1 MTEPSATHDDV
12 KVFLAAHRPP
22 CLSLYLHTHRH
33 HPENQ
38 QDTIRY
44 KNLLKALEESLLQ
57 RYSLSETNP
66 LLEPFRALAGDRDF
80 WNHTWDGLAV
90 LGAAGLFRVIKLQRP
105 VSELAVAA
113 DSFHIKPLLRILQSA
128 DRYQV
133 LRLNRGRI
141 QLFEGNRDHLDEV
154 ELAAAVPRTITDAL
168 GDELTEPHQTVTS
181 HGGTGLGSSMRH
193 GHGSKKD
200 EIDIDEER
208 FFRAVDR
215 SILDHHSR
223 PSGLPLILAALTEY
237 HTPFRRLSHSPFLMD
252 SGIEADTS
260 SLTTGQLRERA
271 WAVAEP
277 KYRARL
283 RKLADTFQEAHSKGM
298 AVDDLARVARAATES
313 RVESLLVEAERQ
325 IPGDLDRRTGNI
337 TLGGL
342 ADPHVDDLLD
352 DLAELVLSRGGQVF
366 VVPAVDMPTTTG
378 VAATF
383 RF

>member
-1 MTEPSATHDDV
+1 M
-12 KVFLAAHRPP
+12 
-22 CLSLYLHTHRH
+22 
-33 HPENQ
+33 
-38 QDTIRY
+38 
-44 KNLLKALEESLLQ
+44 Q
-57 RYSLSETNP
+57 RYSLSKTSP
-66 LLEPFRALAGDRDF
+66 LLEPFRALEGDRDF

-105 VSELAVAA
+105 VSELVVAA

-133 LRLNRGRI
+133 LQLNRRTI

-154 ELAAAVPRTITDAL
+154 ELAAAVPRTITEAL
-168 GDELTEPHQTVTS
+168 GGELTEPHQTVTS

-223 PSGLPLILAALTEY
+223 PSGLPLILAALAEY

-252 SGIEADTS
+252 SGIEEDTS
-260 SLTTGQLRERA
+260 SLTTGQLGERA
-271 WAVAEP
+271 WAVVEP
-277 KYRARL
+277 NYRERL
-283 RKLADTFQEAHSKGM
+283 RKLADAFEEAHSKGM
-298 AVDDLARVARAATES
+298 GADDLAAVARAATES

-325 IPGDLDRRTGNI
+325 IPGCLDRRTGDI
-337 TLGGL
+337 TSSGL
-342 ADPHVDDLLD
+342 EDTRADDLLD
-352 DLAELVLSRGGQVF
+352 DLAELVLSKGGQVV
-366 VVPAVDMPTTTG
+366 VVPTADMPTTTG